1 MTADLGALYATAL
14 TLGFVHTVCG
24 PDHYLPF
31 VAMSRVG
38 RWSLRKTI
46 SITLLCGVGHVG
58 SSVVLGTVGV
68 AFGLMLF
75 KLERVEEI
83 RGGIVPWLLI
93 AFGWTYF
100 VWGVVQAI
108 RNRPHTHPHLH
119 LDGTVHSHEHVHQA
133 EHVHAHDAG
142 TLSAPAVP
150 LTGFTAAGTGA
161 QMPAL
166 ASVDSAGENP
176 YRAPSGSGT
185 PTTQPSMPA
194 ALRRKSATTGTTRPS
209 LTPWVLFT
217 IFIFGPCEPLIP
229 VLMYPAAKADPL
241 AIVIVTALFGLATLA
256 TMTGM
261 VVFLRAGAAAM
272 PFRWLD
278 RYNHALAGAIV
289 LSCGIAI
296 KLGL

>member
-46 SITLLCGVGHVG
+46 GITLLCGVGHVG

-100 VWGVVQAI
+100 VWGVVQAV
-108 RNRPHTHPHLH
+108 RNRPHTHAHLH

-133 EHVHAHDAG
+133 EHMHAHDTETAG
-142 TLSAPAVP
+142 
-150 LTGFTAAGTGA
+150 
-161 QMPAL
+161 
-166 ASVDSAGENP
+166 NP
-176 YRAPSGSGT
+176 YRAPTGPGVGDHT
-185 PTTQPSMPA
+185 AGRA
-194 ALRRKSATTGTTRPS
+194 ARPS

-241 AIVIVTALFGLATLA
+241 AVVIVTALFGLATLA

-289 LSCGIAI
+289 LGCGIAI

>member
-31 VAMSRVG
+31 VAMSKVG

-46 SITLLCGVGHVG
+46 GITLLCGVGHVG

-100 VWGVVQAI
+100 VWGVVQAV
-108 RNRPHTHPHLH
+108 RNHPHTHPHLH

-133 EHVHAHDAG
+133 EHLHAHDVGA
-142 TLSAPAVP
+142 TLLSAVP
-150 LTGFTAAGTGA
+150 VAADFAPSAPSELTQAAIGNSATRTAR
-161 QMPAL
+161 
-166 ASVDSAGENP
+166 NP
-176 YRAPSGSGT
+176 YRAPSGSGEGNPAT
-185 PTTQPSMPA
+185 GQPA
-194 ALRRKSATTGTTRPS
+194 RPS

-241 AIVIVTALFGLATLA
+241 AIVIVTALFGFATLV

-261 VVFLRAGAAAM
+261 VVFLRAGAAAV

-289 LSCGIAI
+289 LGCGVAI
-296 KLGL
+296 KMGY